1 MGETNTFD
9 LEQIEQKIQVL
20 LRDFESERSQK
31 QLLEKKNDELMTQ
44 IARLKEQIEKEASTE
59 KDQIMKDDLA
69 DILIEAKKTANQM
82 IERAEKE
89 GMQILEN
96 KKKEI
101 EVIVSQSLELAD
113 RLEIIHQNMNK
124 QFDGLKHSL
133 RSLTKDLYEK

>member
-1 MGETNTFD
+1 
-9 LEQIEQKIQVL
+9 
-20 LRDFESERSQK
+20 
-31 QLLEKKNDELMTQ
+31 
-44 IARLKEQIEKEASTE
+44 
-59 KDQIMKDDLA
+59 MKDDLA